1 MDRDLGKFDTTGNLF
16 WKISGGKN
24 KENILEKLT
33 INEGASSTK
42 VYSRAHSFPLSTLGP
57 QPVLSDITNNS
68 ELNTGRWKRI
78 SRSDMGPDITMEDAM
93 GEKRSGT
100 DEDQLELLKRRKT
113 VSQVDEATKR
123 ILVEASSQ
131 PLQDQ

>member
-1 MDRDLGKFDTTGNLF
+1 M
-16 WKISGGKN
+16 
-24 KENILEKLT
+24 
-33 INEGASSTK
+33 
-42 VYSRAHSFPLSTLGP
+42 
-57 QPVLSDITNNS
+57 LSDITNNS

-93 GEKRSGT
+93 GEKRSGR